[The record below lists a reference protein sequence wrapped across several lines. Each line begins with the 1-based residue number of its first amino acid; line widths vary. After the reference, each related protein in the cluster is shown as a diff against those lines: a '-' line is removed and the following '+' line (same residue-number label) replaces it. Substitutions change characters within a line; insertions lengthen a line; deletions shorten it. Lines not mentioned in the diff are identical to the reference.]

1 MGPGRR
7 GGLRPGR
14 RGYDRAVKHAVDL
27 SAVGAWGSPATLAE
41 LAALAEASGWDGVFL
56 EDYVVYADGLD
67 TYDPWVA
74 LAAIATATER
84 IRIGT
89 LVTPLPR
96 RRPWKVA
103 AEAMTL
109 DHLSDG
115 RMILGVGSG
124 DPTAADMVPAGEQ
137 PDARIRGEMLD
148 EALTVIDA
156 LWQGEPVHHLGD
168 HYQLESVALR
178 PRPVQRPRIPVW
190 VGGRYTRR
198 RPRERALR
206 WDGSCLYR
214 AEPPAWEDMTPNDV
228 RELRSLASERPD
240 GGRDFTI
247 AVGGRQRRE
256 DLDEER
262 RYIASI
268 EEAGADWW
276 NEWVHPT
283 TPVERVRE
291 LLAAGPLQQG

>member
-1 MGPGRR
+1 MRKAPVLRGSPGMWLVRRAIIPVIRQHTPANSIAAPAVRDASYSRPVITPRAYGRFHRLATGLTHSKQMGPGRR

-67 TYDPWVA
+67 AYDPWVA

-115 RMILGVGSG
+115 RMSLGVGSG

-190 VGGRYTRR
+190 VGGRYARR
-198 RPRERALR
+198 RPRER
-206 WDGSCLYR
+206 
-214 AEPPAWEDMTPNDV
+214 
-228 RELRSLASERPD
+228 
-240 GGRDFTI
+240 
-247 AVGGRQRRE
+247 
-256 DLDEER
+256 
-262 RYIASI
+262 
-268 EEAGADWW
+268 
-276 NEWVHPT
+276 
-283 TPVERVRE
+283 
-291 LLAAGPLQQG
+291 

>member
-1 MGPGRR
+1 MVRSRCRARVRPFRFAGRH
-7 GGLRPGR
+7 
-14 RGYDRAVKHAVDL
+14 YSVDE
-27 SAVGAWGSPATLAE
+27 VT
-41 LAALAEASGWDGVFL
+41 FL
-56 EDYVVYADGLD
+56 
-67 TYDPWVA
+67 
-74 LAAIATATER
+74 
-84 IRIGT
+84 
-89 LVTPLPR
+89 
-96 RRPWKVA
+96 
-103 AEAMTL
+103 
-109 DHLSDG
+109 
-115 RMILGVGSG
+115 
-124 DPTAADMVPAGEQ
+124 
-137 PDARIRGEMLD
+137 
-148 EALTVIDA
+148 
-156 LWQGEPVHHLGD
+156 
-168 HYQLESVALR
+168 
-178 PRPVQRPRIPVW
+178 PRPVQEPRIPIW
-190 VGGRYTRR
+190 VGGGYPSRG
-198 RPRERALR
+198 PVARAAR